1 MNLNHVCI
9 GKMMK
14 IAYIHTLIVHLCCFI
29 LDIYEDSVP
38 FDSPPSYKGLAVKY
52 CYKITVGAGRLQST
66 TKLVRLPV
74 RILVLEGEMSC

>member
-1 MNLNHVCI
+1 
-9 GKMMK
+9 MK
-14 IAYIHTLIVHLCCFI
+14 TMFCFI

-74 RILVLEGEMSC
+74 RILVLEGKVLFSDRIAVHSQSSFN